1 MRRVFSISALW
12 LLSCPVIGQ
21 NLPGAM
27 KLPDFVQPTP
37 EVSSILKADNLSV
50 SNATGSPN
58 ISIPIGTLAVNGIKL
73 PITIGYNSTGI
84 KVDEY
89 SSMIGTGWNCS
100 PGGVVSRTIF
110 HKPDESRS
118 GSSYPTNLSNPNFNS
133 LDANLLNFL
142 KNTPDAESD
151 IFSFSF
157 LNYSGKFILDSNLT
171 TIIPLS
177 NYNLK
182 IKVISN
188 NFLNGFEIT
197 TEDGTVLKFDET
209 ETSKS
214 RNPLGTSCPK
224 SYEYSNNITSWYLT
238 RITAPNK
245 RSYMNFTYLTQNI
258 LFEQSINQFVSK
270 CISTEY
276 HMYGG
281 GDEWNTCPTGAAQS
295 VGSETFYTCVTRQLV
310 TSKFLSKIIT
320 SANDTA
326 SFIYDASMR
335 QDLDSGKRLS
345 QIKIISRNGTPIR
358 QATLY
363 ASYSNGTGTSTYT
376 NSNKRMY
383 LDSLLMD
390 DITSSANSLSYKFEY
405 NSRGSVAN
413 RLTFGQDIY
422 GYSNGHGSNPSLIPV
437 LPSTDQNYSHFNN
450 GTGATSVTFGDRSI
464 DTNYAKKGL
473 LNKIIYPTGGY
484 DTIIYYANKY
494 YNSTTHV
501 LAGGS
506 SVASIQSYSFGSKAM
521 ERSFSYTDTSGN
533 SSTFMLS
540 TLARCSKQDLV
551 YTSGYIC
558 NGGQCLGCFPVSVT
572 IGPSYWSASVSS
584 NLINPITALGSQHAY
599 HRNVK
604 ESTVGTVNNGYTEH
618 HYQFFNGGNLLPYD
632 LLNNPV
638 LSAPMQVVNDIVI
651 GEDLTRVYRYD
662 TATSSYKLQKS
673 TTNYLFMHHF
683 DDYYNYVI
691 QDNNFMPL
699 YTNTPPASYEFL
711 RFDATKYAINK
722 FVVYSDST
730 IEVTYDNNNDSFIV
744 KTVTEHSNSL
754 HTYPTKQKV
763 YTPDGD
769 TLETRM
775 SYPLDGS
782 ASVLTARNIVAPVLE
797 EKKYKNSSL
806 LSTVTNT
813 YYNWLSDS
821 SIVALQKTQYKELTN
836 SLPVHINYIGYDS
849 LGNVLEIAKDSGVHK
864 SYLWGHNKQLP
875 IAVASNAASNEIF
888 YTSFEETD
896 GTADSDAKTGG
907 KSRTSNYT
915 VSFSLPNSKNYILS
929 YWSWDG
935 SKWVYNEAA
944 YTGSTT
950 ITVANK
956 IDEVRVYPAAAQMV
970 TFTYTPLLG
979 MTSQCDARNQVSYY
993 EYDALNRLKLIR
1005 DENRKIVKLFD
1016 YKYQQ

>member
-1 MRRVFSISALW
+1 MKRLFLTAAAGLFYSASFS
-12 LLSCPVIGQ
+12 Q
-21 NLPGAM
+21 DLPGAM

-73 PITIGYNSTGI
+73 PINVSYSSTGI

-89 SSMIGTGWNCS
+89 SSMVGMGWNCS

-118 GSSYPTNLSNPNFNS
+118 GSGYPTNLSNPNFNS

-177 NYNLK
+177 TFNLK
-182 IKVISN
+182 IKVINN
-188 NFLNGFEIT
+188 NFQNGFEIT
-197 TEDGTVLKFDET
+197 AEDGTVYKFDEA

-214 RNPLGTSCPK
+214 RNPLGSSCPK
-224 SYEYSNNITSWYLT
+224 TYEYSDNKTSWYLT
-238 RITAPNK
+238 KITAPNK
-245 RSYMNFTYLTQNI
+245 RSYMNFSYLTQNI
-258 LFEQSINQFVSK
+258 LFEQSINQYISR

-276 HMYGG
+276 HQYGG
-281 GDEWNTCPTGAAQS
+281 GEYGNCPNGPAKP
-295 VGSETFYTCVTRQLV
+295 VGDETFYTCVTRQLV
-310 TSKFLSKIIT
+310 TSKFLSTIVT

-326 SFIYDASMR
+326 AFYYDASMR

-345 QIKIISRNGTPIR
+345 QVKIINRNGTIIK
-358 QATLY
+358 QATFY

-383 LDSLLMD
+383 LDSLVMD
-390 DITSSANSLSYKFEY
+390 DITSSANSLRYNFEY
-405 NSRGSVAN
+405 SSRSSVAN

-422 GYSNGHGSNPSLIPV
+422 GYSNGNGSNASLIPI
-437 LPSTDQNYSHFNN
+437 LPSTDVNYSHFNN
-450 GTGATSVTFGDRSI
+450 GTGGTSVNFGNRSI
-464 DTNYAKKGL
+464 DTSYAKKGL
-473 LNKIIYPTGGY
+473 LNKITYPTGGY
-484 DTIIYYANKY
+484 DSIIYRANKY
-494 YNSTTHV
+494 WADSV
-501 LAGGS
+501 ELLAGGS
-506 SVASIQSYSFGSKAM
+506 SVHAINSYSFGSKVL
-521 ERSFSYTDTSGN
+521 ERTFSYVDTSGH
-533 SSTFMLS
+533 SSTFRLS
-540 TLARCSKQDLV
+540 NLTKCSDQ
-551 YTSGYIC
+551 
-558 NGGQCLGCFPVSVT
+558 VT
-572 IGPSYWSASVSS
+572 IATNGYQCSNIITNFTVTLCAGPAYTIAHVSS
-584 NLINPITALGSQHAY
+584 NLINPIANLGGQHAY
-599 HRNVK
+599 HRNVIEK
-604 ESTVGTVNNGYTEH
+604 TVGNTNNGYTEH

-632 LLNNPV
+632 LMGNQV

-651 GEDLTRVYRYD
+651 GEDLTRIFRYD

-673 TTNYLFMHHF
+673 STNYLFMHHF
-683 DDYYNYVI
+683 YTYHNYVI
-691 QDNNFMPL
+691 KNNFMPVQN
-699 YTNTPPASYEFL
+699 NTPPSQCEFDP
-711 RFDATKYAINK
+711 FDVTKYAVNK

-730 IEVTYDNNNDSFIV
+730 KEVTYDNNNDSFIV

-754 HTYPTKQKV
+754 HTFPTKQKI

-782 ASVLTARNIVAPVLE
+782 ASVLTARNIVALVLE

-813 YYNWLSDS
+813 YYNWLADS
-821 SIVALQKTQYKELTN
+821 SIVALQKTEYKELTN

-849 LGNVLEIAKDSGVHK
+849 LGNVLEIAKDSGAHK
-864 SYLWGHNKQLP
+864 SYLWGHSKQLP
-875 IAVASNAASNEIF
+875 IAVVTNAAANEIF
-888 YTSFEETD
+888 HTSFEETD

-907 KSRTSNYT
+907 RSRTSNYT
-915 VSFSLPNSKNYILS
+915 VSFSLPNGKSYILS

-935 SKWVYNEAA
+935 SKWVYNETS

-950 ITVANK
+950 ITVSNK

-1005 DENRKIVKLFD
+1005 DENRKIVKLYD